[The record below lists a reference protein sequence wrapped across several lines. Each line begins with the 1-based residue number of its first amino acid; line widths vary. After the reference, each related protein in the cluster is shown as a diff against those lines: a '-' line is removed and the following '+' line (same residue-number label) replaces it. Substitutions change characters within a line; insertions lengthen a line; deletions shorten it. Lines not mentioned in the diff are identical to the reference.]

1 LNISIFAFRIVTVI
15 PSFIKSTAC
24 KAQDM
29 PNINIKSPC
38 FINTLHLQNRE

>member
-1 LNISIFAFRIVTVI
+1 ML
-15 PSFIKSTAC
+15 

-38 FINTLHLQNRE
+38 FISTLHLQNRA